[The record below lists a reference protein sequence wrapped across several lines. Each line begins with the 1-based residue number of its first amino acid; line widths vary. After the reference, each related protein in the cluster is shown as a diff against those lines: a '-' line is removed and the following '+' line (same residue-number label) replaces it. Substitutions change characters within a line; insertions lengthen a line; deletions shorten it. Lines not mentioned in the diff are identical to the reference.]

1 LGLNPLATYVTV
13 ANPIPVTRVSTQT
26 NQETTQPHIHRT
38 TVWFMAA
45 STGVVVANIY
55 YIQPLLAII
64 ARAFGL
70 TSTGAGAIAMIT
82 QVGTCLGMLL
92 FVPLGDSHER
102 RSLITWMLAG
112 AVIALALTASA
123 RNALWLTLACFG
135 VDLMGATVHLFVPFA
150 AHLAPP
156 KERGRVVGTVFSGI
170 LLGVLLARTF
180 SGFVGAHLGWRAVYA
195 IAALLIAFVTV
206 FVQFF
211 LPRSEP
217 TAKLPYLSL
226 LKSTVAL
233 VREHAALRESAL
245 FGSAAFCCFSA
256 FWTTL
261 VFLLERASYH
271 YHYPAQAAGLFGLV
285 GAAGAAGA
293 PLIGRLADKR
303 GARYTIGFS
312 LTLLLVSYIVL
323 GVAGKLLF
331 GLIVG
336 VLLMDFGTQ
345 ACHVSNQ
352 TRIYGLAP
360 DARSRLNMFYM
371 VCYFAGGAVG
381 SILGAYAWHL
391 YAWPGVCALCAFVMT
406 LMLLKFLFLPA
417 TDPAAS
423 VSHVPAPDQCPISEF

>member
-1 LGLNPLATYVTV
+1 
-13 ANPIPVTRVSTQT
+13 
-26 NQETTQPHIHRT
+26 
-38 TVWFMAA
+38 MAA

-64 ARAFGL
+64 AHVFGL
-70 TSTGAGAIAMIT
+70 SSTEAGAIAMTSQI
-82 QVGTCLGMLL
+82 GTCLGMLL

-112 AVIALALTASA
+112 AVIALTLTAVA
-123 RNALWLTLACFG
+123 RSGLWLALACFG
-135 VDLMGATVHLFVPFA
+135 VGMMGATVHLFVPFA

-156 KERGRVVGTVFSGI
+156 QERGRVVGSVFSGI

-195 IAALLIAFVTV
+195 IAAVLMLCVCV

-217 TAKLPYLSL
+217 TTRMPYFSL
-226 LKSTVAL
+226 LKSTLTLA
-233 VREHAALRESAL
+233 REHAALRESAF
-245 FGSAAFCCFSA
+245 FGAAAFCCFSA

-261 VFLLERASYH
+261 VFLLEQAPYH
-271 YHYPAQAAGLFGLV
+271 YRYPAQAAGLLGLV

-303 GARYTIGFS
+303 GARFTIGLS
-312 LTLLLVSYIVL
+312 LILLFVSYVAL
-323 GVAGKLLF
+323 GLTGKMLI
-331 GLIVG
+331 GLIAG

-352 TRIYGLAP
+352 TRIYGLAA
-360 DARSRLNMFYM
+360 DARSRVNMFYM
-371 VCYFAGGAVG
+371 VCYFAGGAAG
-381 SILGAYAWHL
+381 SMLGAYSWKL
-391 YAWPGVCALCAFVMT
+391 YGWGGVCGFCVLVVA
-406 LMLLKFLFLPA
+406 LMLVKFTFAGA
-417 TDPAAS
+417 T
-423 VSHVPAPDQCPISEF
+423 APTSAKIQSEESPISEF

>member
-1 LGLNPLATYVTV
+1 MAATVGVVNDEASPPLRRA
-13 ANPIPVTRVSTQT
+13 
-26 NQETTQPHIHRT
+26 

-64 ARAFGL
+64 AHTFGL
-70 TSTGAGAIAMIT
+70 TSTGAGAIAMTT
-82 QVGTCLGMLL
+82 QVGTCFGMLL

-102 RSLITWMLAG
+102 RSLITWMLGG
-112 AVIALALTASA
+112 AIIALALTALA
-123 RNALWLTLACFG
+123 RNALWLALACFG
-135 VDLMGATVHLFVPFA
+135 IGLMGATVHLFVPFA
-150 AHLAPP
+150 AHLAPS

-180 SGFVGAHLGWRAVYA
+180 SGFVGAHLGWRTVYA
-195 IAALLIAFVTV
+195 IAAVLILFVCI

-217 TAKLPYLSL
+217 TVKLPYLSL

-261 VFLLERASYH
+261 VFLLEQPPYH
-271 YHYPAQAAGLFGLV
+271 YRYPAQAAGLFGLV

-293 PLIGRLADKR
+293 PIVGRLADRR

-312 LTLLLVSYIVL
+312 LILLLVSYVVL
-323 GVAGKLLF
+323 AFAGKLLL

-360 DARSRLNMFYM
+360 EARSRVNMFYM

-381 SILGAYAWHL
+381 SILGAYAWKL
-391 YAWPGVCALCAFVMT
+391 YGWPGVCAFCSLVMV
-406 LMLLKFLFLPA
+406 LMLLKFVFLGA
-417 TDPAAS
+417 TTRLLQRTAS
-423 VSHVPAPDQCPISEF
+423 PDESPVSEF

>member
-1 LGLNPLATYVTV
+1 MTS
-13 ANPIPVTRVSTQT
+13 VSTPI
-26 NQETTQPHIHRT
+26 NEETGQPHIRRT
-38 TVWFMAA
+38 TVWFMAG

-123 RNALWLTLACFG
+123 RSALWLTLACFG
-135 VDLMGATVHLFVPFA
+135 VGLMGATVHLFVPFA

-195 IAALLIAFVTV
+195 IAAVLIAFVTV

-217 TAKLPYLSL
+217 TVKLPYISL

-261 VFLLERASYH
+261 VFLLEQAPYH
-271 YHYPAQAAGLFGLV
+271 YRYPAQAAGLFGLV

-293 PLIGRLADKR
+293 PIIGRLADKR

-312 LTLLLVSYIVL
+312 LALLLISYIVL
-323 GVAGKLLF
+323 GIAGKLLF

-345 ACHVSNQ
+345 SCHVSNQ

-360 DARSRLNMFYM
+360 DARSRVNMFYM

-391 YAWPGVCALCAFVMT
+391 YAWPGVCAFCAFVMA
-406 LMLLKFLFLPA
+406 LMLLKFVFLGA
-417 TDPAAS
+417 TTPS
-423 VSHVPAPDQCPISEF
+423 VSHAAAPRDESPISEF